1 MERLIK
7 NMIAILVVLLAG
19 TNVQAD
25 LELVENFDSMST
37 TGSPDGRACTGV
49 MGGTWDTY
57 SEGTG
62 SIQIRDTGGSR
73 GVTVIGLSTGASAR
87 AIGFNGISNTID
99 NGETGIAFFRL
110 MLRSY
115 SLVPRTYIG
124 LISDASED
132 PINSANAD
140 NPKSIPAGFGLL
152 DNGSGGLNLVK
163 TDGTTVLKADVVRSQ
178 WYNYWIVANNAADTF
193 DLYLRAADGPAGEAT
208 LPTQQDLIES
218 NIPFGV
224 ATTEPLTGIIFTDI
238 SGTGQAERI
247 YIDEIYWDG
256 DQGLGPPTNARNPSP
271 ADSATEVPRDV
282 ILSWTPGPSAA
293 THDVYFGTSFADV
306 DQADRTNPL
315 NVLAAQ
321 GQNATTYDPG
331 RLEFSQSYYWRIDEV
346 DAPPDST
353 IHKGGTW
360 QFTVEPFVYPI
371 AGTSITATASSSDVG
386 KGPENTVNGS
396 GLDDSGLLHGN
407 ISVDSMWLSSLS
419 GVQPTWIEFQFDKA
433 YELHQMWVWNSNDS
447 VEPSIG
453 FGFKDVSIEYS
464 INGID
469 YTILGTTHQ
478 FARAPGTLGYAH
490 NTTVD
495 LSGVGA
501 KYVRLTANS
510 NWGGIL
516 NQYGLSEVRFFYI
529 PVHAREPYPDSGAT
543 DVDVDVTLGF
553 RAGREAAKHDV
564 YFSDSWEAVANGT
577 AAVATVT
584 ETSYGP
590 LSLDLG
596 KTYYWRV
603 DEVNEAETP
612 STWQGDVWDFRAQE
626 YFVVDDFESYN
637 DLDPTDPESNRI
649 FNAWIDGYDV
659 ATNGALVGYDMPPFA
674 EQSIVHTGRQAM
686 PFFYDNSGTAR
697 HSEAERTF
705 AVPQNWTQA
714 GAATLVLHI
723 HGDPNNA
730 AEQMYVKVN
739 DSKVVYGGDAADIKQ
754 ASWQQWNIDLASL
767 GASLQN
773 VTKLSIG
780 VGDETSTTPGGSGVM
795 YFDDIRLYPYQ
806 EPPLEMWFEAEA
818 PNRLHRP

>member
-7 NMIAILVVLLAG
+7 NMVAILVVLLAG

-25 LELVENFDSMST
+25 FGLVENFDSMAI
-37 TGSPDGRACTGV
+37 GSLDGLACTGV
-49 MGGTWDTY
+49 MGGTWDTE

-62 SIQIRDTGGSR
+62 SINIRDTDGSR
-73 GVTVIGLSTGASAR
+73 GVTVIGLSTGKDPR

-99 NGETGIAFFRL
+99 NSETGIAFFRF
-110 MLRSY
+110 MLRSKTGPD
-115 SLVPRTYIG
+115 PRTYIG
-124 LISDASED
+124 LISDASDD

-140 NPKSIPAGFGLL
+140 TPTSIPAGFGLL

-163 TDGTTVLKADVVRSQ
+163 TDGTTVLKADVVPGQ

-193 DLYLRAADGPAGEAT
+193 DLYLRTVDGPAGEAT
-208 LPTQQDLIES
+208 LPIPQDLVES

-224 ATTEPLTGIIFTDI
+224 ATNEPLTGMIFTNI

-247 YIDEIYWDG
+247 YIDDIYWDG
-256 DQGLGPPTNARNPSP
+256 DQGLGKPTNARNPSP

-282 ILSWTPGPSAA
+282 ILSWTPGPFAA

-315 NVLAAQ
+315 NVLASQ

-353 IHKGGTW
+353 IHKGGAW
-360 QFTVEPFVYPI
+360 QFTTEPFVYPI
-371 AGTSITATASSSDVG
+371 ENITATASSSTAS

-407 ISVDSMWLSSLS
+407 ISDSMWLSSLS

-433 YELHQMWVWNSNDS
+433 YKLHQMWVWNSNDS
-447 VEPSIG
+447 VELSIG

-464 INGID
+464 INGTD
-469 YTILGTTHQ
+469 YTTLGTTHQ

-501 KYVRLTANS
+501 KYVRLTVNS
-510 NWGGIL
+510 NWGGL
-516 NQYGLSEVRFFYI
+516 LPQYGLSEVRFFYI

-543 DVDVDVTLGF
+543 DVNRDVVLGW

-564 YFSDSWEAVANGT
+564 YVSIDEQAVANGT
-577 AAVATVT
+577 AAVTTVT

-612 STWQGDVWDFRAQE
+612 ATWQGDIWDFRAQE

-649 FNAWIDGYDV
+649 FLTWLDGYGIPTNGSLVGYDV
-659 ATNGALVGYDMPPFA
+659 APFA
-674 EQSIVHTGRQAM
+674 EQTIVHSGRQAM

-714 GAATLVLHI
+714 GAAILVLHI

-739 DSKVVYGGDAADIKQ
+739 DSKVVYGGDAGDIAKVE
-754 ASWQQWNIDLASL
+754 WTQWSIDLASL
-767 GASLQN
+767 GAGVQN

-780 VGDETSTTPGGSGVM
+780 VGDETGMTLGGSGVV
-795 YFDDIRLYPYQ
+795 YFDDIRLYP
-806 EPPLEMWFEAEA
+806 P
-818 PNRLHRP
+818 R